1 MKNYIKPNMDLT
13 KITPDATIAATTG
26 LSSWLEGNELNAAEN
41 ITTFEYIS
49 E

>member
-1 MKNYIKPNMDLT
+1 MKNYIKPNMDI
-13 KITPDATIAATTG
+13 KEIAPDVTIATG
-26 LSSWLEGNELNAAEN
+26 LSGWLEGNELNASEN

>member
-1 MKNYIKPNMDLT
+1 MKNYIKPNMDLL
-13 KITPDATIAATTG
+13 KIAPEAAIATTG

>member
-1 MKNYIKPNMDLT
+1 MKNYIKPNMDLL
-13 KITPDATIAATTG
+13 KITPEATIANTG

>member
-1 MKNYIKPNMDLT
+1 MKNYLKPSMDIT
-13 KITPDATIAATTG
+13 KIAPESVIAASG
-26 LSSWLEGNELNAAEN
+26 LSDWMEGNELNAEQN

>member
-1 MKNYIKPNMDLT
+1 MKNYIKPNVELT
-13 KITPDATIAATTG
+13 KIAPDVTIATG
-26 LSSWLEGNELNAAEN
+26 LSGWLEGNELNAAEN

>member
-1 MKNYIKPNMDLT
+1 MKNYLKPNMEIT
-13 KITPDATIAATTG
+13 KIAPETVIAASG
-26 LSSWLEGNELNAAEN
+26 LSDWMEGNELNADQN

>member
-1 MKNYIKPNMDLT
+1 MKNYIKPNMEIT
-13 KITPDATIAATTG
+13 KIAPETVIAAG
-26 LSSWLEGNELNAAEN
+26 LSEWMEGNELNADKN

>member
-1 MKNYIKPNMDLT
+1 MKNYIKPNMDIK
-13 KITPDATIAATTG
+13 KIAPDVTIASTG
-26 LSSWLEGNELNAAEN
+26 LSGWLEGNELNASEN

>member
-13 KITPDATIAATTG
+13 KITPEATIATTG